1 MKFIC
6 QTLIPVLLFITDNL
20 EYLNNAHWYAFNF
33 HLISVLINPFVS
45 RKPPDLELEGLFKRH
60 FTTVKFFQGSIMSTP
75 DLQRVK
81 VYFSMYNN
89 NLEFLYLM
97 YPTEQVCNSKH
108 QHSIC
113 YEMAKEISALNI
125 ALMLKCRV
133 STKPFLGNS

>member
-1 MKFIC
+1 MECTLTFSSSIYTRLLSSNHDMKRVCENCNIYKNKDNMKLIC
-6 QTLIPVLLFITDNL
+6 QTLTPVLLFNTNNL

-81 VYFSMYNN
+81 VYFRCTTTTT
-89 NLEFLYLM
+89 L
-97 YPTEQVCNSKH
+97 NS
-108 QHSIC
+108 C
-113 YEMAKEISALNI
+113 
-125 ALMLKCRV
+125 
-133 STKPFLGNS
+133 T

>member
-1 MKFIC
+1 MKRVREIRIIYNITNDNMKFIC
-6 QTLIPVLLFITDNL
+6 QTLIPVLLFITNNL

-81 VYFSMYNN
+81 VYNIHVR
-89 NLEFLYLM
+89 LKI
-97 YPTEQVCNSKH
+97 PV
-108 QHSIC
+108 
-113 YEMAKEISALNI
+113 LNVFK
-125 ALMLKCRV
+125 ATL
-133 STKPFLGNS
+133 LGPR

>member
-1 MKFIC
+1 MECTLTFSSSIYTRLLSLNHDMKRVCEIRIIYNITNDNMKFIC

-81 VYFSMYNN
+81 VYFRCTTTT
-89 NLEFLYLM
+89 L
-97 YPTEQVCNSKH
+97 NS
-108 QHSIC
+108 C
-113 YEMAKEISALNI
+113 
-125 ALMLKCRV
+125 
-133 STKPFLGNS
+133 T